1 MLVLDDGD
9 RLVVP
14 AINQTVA
21 VLGAVYTPNALRHV
35 PGKTVQDYLRDAGGA
50 TPQGDG
56 DSMYVVRA
64 DGQVHAL
71 RSYREGWGI
80 FGHGLLES
88 ELGPGDAIVIPERIE
103 YGNTLADVTGIVQAV
118 AQVVTSGAVLYN
130 TLSK

>member
-1 MLVLDDGD
+1 
-9 RLVVP
+9 VP

-35 PGKTVQDYLRDAGGA
+35 RGNRVQDYLREAGGA
-50 TPQGDG
+50 TPQGDA

-64 DGQVHAL
+64 DGKVHAL

-80 FGHGLLES
+80 FGNGLLES

-103 YGNTLADVTGIVQAV
+103 YGNTLADITGVVQAV

-130 TLSK
+130 TFTR